1 MVILSTLT
9 RTTDDFQVLFAH
21 ASSVD
26 EYWKLRLSI
35 SELHLPVVPWMG
47 PGKTQQVQEMS
58 TPAWETEQKLD
69 PRS

>member
-9 RTTDDFQVLFAH
+9 RTTDDFQVMFAH

-26 EYWKLRLSI
+26 EYWKLILSI
-35 SELHLPVVPWMG
+35 SELDLPVVQWLR
-47 PGKTQQVQEMS
+47 PGKRQKLQEMS

-69 PRS
+69 PWS

>member
-9 RTTDDFQVLFAH
+9 RTTDNFQVMFAG

-26 EYWKLRLSI
+26 EYWKVLLSI
-35 SELHLPVVPWMG
+35 SELHLPVIQWMG
-47 PGKTQQVQEMS
+47 PGKRQKLQEIS
-58 TPAWETEQKLD
+58 TPTWETEQKLD